1 MSETPVRAESVAPRG
16 QGPRS
21 FEELLRAHRRELLVH
36 CYRMLGSW
44 TDAEDVFQEVSLRA
58 WRGLDG
64 FEARASVR
72 AWLYKIATNACLTAL
87 RGRARRTLPEASVR
101 ATAAG
106 GPLAAPL
113 EDARWIQPFPAGP
126 DLEAMASSRETVTL
140 AFVLALQHLPPLQRA
155 VLLLRDVV
163 DYEAAEV
170 AAMLKTS
177 TAAVNSALV
186 RARARIARVRDRA
199 GTETRIGPLS
209 RGQRELL
216 RRYVTAWEAGDV
228 NGIVALL
235 SRDVSVSMP
244 PYPTW
249 YQGLTAVERWLVAGP
264 FSGGRAFRFLH
275 TTANGRP
282 AFALSSAG
290 GPCLPGEPAHAGF
303 EPHSIQVVW
312 LARQRIT
319 RIVSFLDARL
329 VRAFGFGPR
338 PATPAK

>member
-1 MSETPVRAESVAPRG
+1 
-16 QGPRS
+16 
-21 FEELLRAHRRELLVH
+21 
-36 CYRMLGSW
+36 
-44 TDAEDVFQEVSLRA
+44 VSA
-58 WRGLDG
+58 
-64 FEARASVR
+64 
-72 AWLYKIATNACLTAL
+72 
-87 RGRARRTLPEASVR
+87 R

-106 GPLAAPL
+106 APFGPLL

-126 DLEAMASSRETVTL
+126 DLEAVASSRETVTL

-186 RARARIARVRDRA
+186 RARARIARARDRA
-199 GTETRIGPLS
+199 GAESRVAPLS

-216 RRYVTAWEAGDV
+216 RRYVAAWEAGDV
-228 NGIVALL
+228 RGIVALL
-235 SRDVSVSMP
+235 SRDVAVSMP
-244 PYPTW
+244 PYATW
-249 YQGLTAVERWLVAGP
+249 YQGRAAVERWLVERP
-264 FSGGRAFRFLH
+264 FSDGRAFRFLP
-275 TTANGRP
+275 TFANGRP
-282 AFALSSAG
+282 AFALYSAG

-312 LARQRIT
+312 LARRRIT

-338 PATPAK
+338 PGARASAK

>member
-1 MSETPVRAESVAPRG
+1 
-16 QGPRS
+16 
-21 FEELLRAHRRELLVH
+21 
-36 CYRMLGSW
+36 MLGSW
-44 TDAEDVFQEVSLRA
+44 TDAEDVFQDVSLRA
-58 WRGLDG
+58 WRGLER
-64 FEARASVR
+64 FEARAAVR

-87 RGRARRTLPEASVR
+87 RGRGRRTLPDVSAR

-106 GPLAAPL
+106 APFGPLL

-126 DLEAMASSRETVTL
+126 DLEAVASSRETVTL

-186 RARARIARVRDRA
+186 RARARIARARDRA
-199 GTETRIGPLS
+199 GAESRVAPLS

-216 RRYVTAWEAGDV
+216 RRYVAAWEAGDV
-228 NGIVALL
+228 RGIVALL
-235 SRDVSVSMP
+235 SRDVAVSMP
-244 PYPTW
+244 PYATW
-249 YQGLTAVERWLVAGP
+249 YQGRAAVERWLVERP
-264 FSGGRAFRFLH
+264 FSDGRAFRFLP
-275 TTANGRP
+275 TFANGRP
-282 AFALSSAG
+282 AFALYSAG

-312 LARQRIT
+312 LARRRIT

-338 PATPAK
+338 PGARASAK

>member
-1 MSETPVRAESVAPRG
+1 
-16 QGPRS
+16 
-21 FEELLRAHRRELLVH
+21 
-36 CYRMLGSW
+36 MLGSW
-44 TDAEDVFQEVSLRA
+44 TDAEDVFQDVSLRA
-58 WRGLDG
+58 WRGLDR
-64 FEARASVR
+64 FEARASAR

-87 RGRARRTLPEASVR
+87 RGRSRRTLPDVSVR
-101 ATAAG
+101 ATPAG
-106 GPLAAPL
+106 GPIAAPL

-126 DLEAMASSRETVTL
+126 DVETMASSRESVTL

-186 RARARIARVRDRA
+186 RARARIARARRRT
-199 GTETRIGPLS
+199 GTESRIARLS

-216 RRYVTAWEAGDV
+216 RRYVAAWEKGDV
-228 NGIVALL
+228 DGIVALL
-235 SRDVSVSMP
+235 SRDAAVSMP

-249 YQGLTAVERWLVAGP
+249 YQGRAAIERWLALGP
-264 FSGGRAFRFLH
+264 FSNGRAFRFLP
-275 TTANGRP
+275 TFANGRP
-282 AFALSSAG
+282 AFAIYSAG
-290 GPCLPGEPAHAGF
+290 GPCLPGEPPHAGF

-329 VRAFGFGPR
+329 VRTFGFGPR
-338 PATPAK
+338 PAVPVPEK